1 MIEKGSW
8 SFGNDYARIVATFG
22 VDYSSSSHTDNQGN
36 DFLISGEGDT
46 FRINGRFGAPEKR
59 FSINFSKAKTK
70 ICLNLHYNGDKSH
83 LFVNGKEIC

>member
-8 SFGNDYARIVATFG
+8 SFGNDYAGIVATVG

-59 FSINFSKAKTK
+59 FSITMVIKVFY
-70 ICLNLHYNGDKSH
+70 LLMERKSVS
-83 LFVNGKEIC
+83 LKLVMEMLTF